1 MVALA
6 GAAASAVVRRPTAS
20 AAQLTA
26 ARFTPGYCR
35 HMPDDVDTDIS
46 DLDIT
51 DEELAELAMAADPN
65 ASVDGD
71 AVPFHSMQ
79 AEGVPL
85 LPEWYM
91 PAAPSRSRSDWR
103 AAVAVAIAV
112 GLVLI
117 NAFAICVTNGFPEI
131 P

>member
-1 MVALA
+1 
-6 GAAASAVVRRPTAS
+6 
-20 AAQLTA
+20 
-26 ARFTPGYCR
+26 
-35 HMPDDVDTDIS
+35 MPDDVDTDIS

-51 DEELAELAMAADPN
+51 DEELAELALAADPD
-65 ASVDGD
+65 VPIGDD

-79 AEGVPL
+79 AAGTPL

-91 PAAPSRSRSDWR
+91 PVAPSRPRSDWR
-103 AAVAVAIAV
+103 AAVAVAISV